1 MLPKLIG
8 SNGTSLT
15 LDGLGSFTIEIWSGS
30 SSYTTSRGNLFESK
44 WNDVKQR
51 HNLDSLSNL
60 GWKPQLCWIPVTST
74 SFLATEAWHLTTKK
88 YVDNYVD
95 GKVADLGDVFIFQ
108 GAVDFTTQVAPTEL
122 VTGHVYSNTG
132 TGAPDASWGLSD
144 DVAPGQLY
152 GYGQNQWGLIGAA
165 EVDLTGYAT
174 EEYVDTEVSPK
185 ADKGYVDETFL
196 PLEGGTLTG
205 DLDLSDNTITGVAD
219 PVEASDAVNKGYVEG
234 GLAEYLKQGGDT
246 VDSSAQVVYDFKK
259 GIKFQN
265 YVSSFEVDHGYVN
278 IESDSGLQ
286 LKAVDDIY
294 LKTLDG
300 GDILLQ
306 PSGSINAN
314 NNYIKNVRT
323 PTSDDQAVNKGYV
336 DGKFDSIGDVLVFKG
351 TLDFTTDAAPNDAA
365 TGHVYSNSGTG
376 TPHAS
381 WGLTDDV
388 AAGELYGLGE
398 TQWGR
403 IGAGEVDLTGYATET
418 YVQDAIDDIVFPET
432 DLTGY
437 ATEAYVAGYAMPLDL
452 TTLPPMP

>member
-1 MLPKLIG
+1 MQLK
-8 SNGTSLT
+8 STLT
-15 LDGLGSFTIEIWSGS
+15 QS
-30 SSYTTSRGNLFESK
+30 
-44 WNDVKQR
+44 
-51 HNLDSLSNL
+51 
-60 GWKPQLCWIPVTST
+60 
-74 SFLATEAWHLTTKK
+74 
-88 YVDNYVD
+88 
-95 GKVADLGDVFIFQ
+95 
-108 GAVDFTTQVAPTEL
+108 
-122 VTGHVYSNTG
+122 
-132 TGAPDASWGLSD
+132 
-144 DVAPGQLY
+144 
-152 GYGQNQWGLIGAA
+152 
-165 EVDLTGYAT
+165 
-174 EEYVDTEVSPK
+174 SPK

-323 PTSDDQAVNKGYV
+323 PTSDDQAVNK
-336 DGKFDSIGDVLVFKG
+336 
-351 TLDFTTDAAPNDAA
+351 
-365 TGHVYSNSGTG
+365 
-376 TPHAS
+376 
-381 WGLTDDV
+381 
-388 AAGELYGLGE
+388 
-398 TQWGR
+398 R
-403 IGAGEVDLTGYATET
+403 IR
-418 YVQDAIDDIVFPET
+418 
-432 DLTGY
+432 
-437 ATEAYVAGYAMPLDL
+437 
-452 TTLPPMP
+452 